1 VAELKSR
8 DTGASAL
15 TPPGQSG
22 GFRPTPNDT
31 PQGALMPRN
40 GQEAIARLVLQNEV
54 EQFLY
59 REARYLDERR
69 HTEWLDFFAEDLHY
83 FMPIRR
89 NIKFGDWDLEYSDP
103 ESEISYFDEGKDIL
117 TGRVRQIN
125 TGVHWAEEPVSRFEH
140 LISNVEILNEEGDTV
155 EVASK
160 FYTYQNRLQDEV
172 QVFCGRRYDI
182 LRRDPETTFKIV
194 KRKILLA
201 QNVLL
206 PKVIN
211 TFF

>member
-1 VAELKSR
+1 MAEATTDR
-8 DTGASAL
+8 AL
-15 TPPGQSG
+15 
-22 GFRPTPNDT
+22 
-31 PQGALMPRN
+31 
-40 GQEAIARLVLQNEV
+40 ARLILQQQV
-54 EQFLY
+54 EEFLY
-59 REARYLDERR
+59 REARCLDERR
-69 HTEWLDFFAEDLHY
+69 LTDWLDFMADDVHY

-89 NIKFGDWDLEYSDP
+89 NIKYGDWHLEFSDP
-103 ESEISYFDEGKDIL
+103 DHEISYFDEGKDIL
-117 TGRVRQIN
+117 EGRVRQLQ

-140 LISNVEILNEEGDTV
+140 LISNVEILSEEGELV

-172 QVFCGRRYDI
+172 QVFCGRRYDV
-182 LRRDPETTFKIV
+182 LRRDPQMGFKLV

>member
-1 VAELKSR
+1 MADLKSGT
-8 DTGASAL
+8 D
-15 TPPGQSG
+15 
-22 GFRPTPNDT
+22 
-31 PQGALMPRN
+31 
-40 GQEAIARLVLQNEV
+40 EAVARLILKQQV
-54 EQFLY
+54 EAFLY
-59 REARYLDERR
+59 KEARYLDERKL
-69 HTEWLDFFAEDLHY
+69 TEWLDFMAEDVHY

-89 NIKFGDWDLEYSDP
+89 NIKYGDWHLEFSDP
-103 ESEISYFDEGKDIL
+103 ENEISYFDEGKDIL
-117 TGRVRQIN
+117 VGRVRQLN

-140 LISNVEILNEEGDTV
+140 LVTNVEILGEEGDIV

-172 QVFCGRRYDI
+172 QIFCGRRYDK
-182 LRRDPETTFKIV
+182 LRRDPETGFKVV
-194 KRKILLA
+194 KRTILLA

>member
-1 VAELKSR
+1 MTETRARTEELLERVALQQEVQDFL
-8 DTGASAL
+8 
-15 TPPGQSG
+15 
-22 GFRPTPNDT
+22 FR
-31 PQGALMPRN
+31 
-40 GQEAIARLVLQNEV
+40 EVRL
-54 EQFLY
+54 
-59 REARYLDERR
+59 LDERR
-69 HTEWLDFFAEDLHY
+69 LDEWLDCLADEIHY

-117 TGRVRQIN
+117 IGRVRQIN

-140 LISNVEILNEEGDTV
+140 LISNVEILNQAGDTV

-172 QVFCGRRYDI
+172 QVFCGRRYDL
-182 LRRDPETTFKIV
+182 LRRDPETGFKIV

-206 PKVIN
+206 AKVIN

>member
-1 VAELKSR
+1 MAQLTNAT
-8 DTGASAL
+8 DASL
-15 TPPGQSG
+15 
-22 GFRPTPNDT
+22 
-31 PQGALMPRN
+31 
-40 GQEAIARLVLQNEV
+40 ARLVLQQQVNE
-54 EQFLY
+54 FLF
-59 REARYLDERR
+59 REARYLDERKL
-69 HTEWLDFFAEDLHY
+69 TEWLDFMAEDVHY

-103 ESEISYFDEGKDIL
+103 EREISYFDEGKDIL
-117 TGRVRQIN
+117 EGRVRQLK

-140 LISNVEILNEEGDTV
+140 LISNVEIIREEGDTV

-160 FYTYQNRLQDEV
+160 FYVYQNRLQDEV

-182 LRRDPETTFKIV
+182 LRRDPETGFKVV
-194 KRKILLA
+194 KRTILLA

>member
-1 VAELKSR
+1 MAEV
-8 DTGASAL
+8 TGITTRPSGPAQPVGGEPERGLPIAASGPEAL
-15 TPPGQSG
+15 
-22 GFRPTPNDT
+22 
-31 PQGALMPRN
+31 
-40 GQEAIARLVLQNEV
+40 ARLVLQQEV
-54 EQFLY
+54 EAFLY

-69 HTEWLDFFAEDLHY
+69 HTEWLDFFADDLHY

-140 LISNVEILNEEGDTV
+140 LISNVEILKEEGDTV

-160 FYTYQNRLQDEV
+160 FYVYQNRLQDEV
-172 QVFCGRRYDI
+172 QVFCGRRYDL
-182 LRRDPETTFKIV
+182 LRRDSETMFKIV

>member
-1 VAELKSR
+1 MAELRKA
-8 DTGASAL
+8 DTGVSDL
-15 TPPGQSG
+15 TPPPQSG
-22 GFRPTPNDT
+22 GFRPIPNDN
-31 PQGALMPRN
+31 PNGQLMPRS
-40 GQEAIARLVLQNEV
+40 GPEAVARLVLQNEV
-54 EQFLY
+54 AQFLY

-69 HTEWLDFFAEDLHY
+69 ITEWLDFFAEDVHY

-117 TGRVRQIN
+117 TGRVRQLN

-140 LISNVEILNEEGDTV
+140 LISNVEILNEEGDTI

-160 FYTYQNRLQDEV
+160 FYVYQNRLQDEV
-172 QVFCGRRYDI
+172 QVFCGRRYDL

-201 QNVLL
+201 QSVLL

>member
-1 VAELKSR
+1 MAQATSTDAGL
-8 DTGASAL
+8 
-15 TPPGQSG
+15 
-22 GFRPTPNDT
+22 
-31 PQGALMPRN
+31 
-40 GQEAIARLVLQNEV
+40 ARLILQQQVDE
-54 EQFLY
+54 FLY
-59 REARYLDERR
+59 REARFLDERR
-69 HTEWLDFFAEDLHY
+69 YSEWLDFMAEDLHY

-103 ESEISYFDEGKDIL
+103 EREISYFDEGKDIL
-117 TGRVRQIN
+117 VGRVRQIN

-140 LISNVEILNEEGDTV
+140 IISNVEILSVEGDTV

-160 FYTYQNRLQDEV
+160 FYVYQNRLQDEV
-172 QVFCGRRYDI
+172 QVFCGRRYDV
-182 LRRDPETTFKIV
+182 LRRDPETTFKVV

>member
-1 VAELKSR
+1 MAELKSKTDEMLGR
-8 DTGASAL
+8 VVL
-15 TPPGQSG
+15 Q
-22 GFRPTPNDT
+22 
-31 PQGALMPRN
+31 
-40 GQEAIARLVLQNEV
+40 QEVQEFLYKEARL
-54 EQFLY
+54 
-59 REARYLDERR
+59 LDERR
-69 HTEWLDFFAEDLHY
+69 LDEWLDLLADDLHY

-117 TGRVRQIN
+117 QGRVRQIN

-140 LISNVEILNEEGDTV
+140 LISNVEILSAEGDEV
-155 EVASK
+155 QVASK
-160 FYTYQNRLQDEV
+160 FFCYQNRLQDEV
-172 QVFCGRRYDI
+172 NIFVGRRYDA
-182 LRRDPETTFKIV
+182 LRRDPETTFKVV

>member
-1 VAELKSR
+1 MADLKSAT
-8 DTGASAL
+8 DEAL
-15 TPPGQSG
+15 
-22 GFRPTPNDT
+22 
-31 PQGALMPRN
+31 
-40 GQEAIARLVLQNEV
+40 ARLVLQQQV
-54 EQFLY
+54 EAFLY

-69 HTEWLDFFAEDLHY
+69 HTEWLDFFADDLHY

-140 LISNVEILNEEGDTV
+140 IISNVEILGEDGDLL

-160 FYTYQNRLQDEV
+160 FYCYQNRLQDEV
-172 QVFCGRRYDI
+172 QVFVGRRYDL

-211 TFF
+211 SFF

>member
-1 VAELKSR
+1 ML
-8 DTGASAL
+8 
-15 TPPGQSG
+15 
-22 GFRPTPNDT
+22 
-31 PQGALMPRN
+31 
-40 GQEAIARLVLQNEV
+40 ARLALQREV
-54 EQFLY
+54 EDFLY

-69 HTEWLDFFAEDLHY
+69 LTEWLDFFAEDVHY

-89 NIKFGDWDLEYSDP
+89 NIKFGDWALEFSDP
-103 ESEISYFDEGKDIL
+103 ETEISYFDEGKDIL
-117 TGRVRQIN
+117 EGRVRQIN

-140 LISNVEILNEEGDTV
+140 IITNVEITRAEGDEV
-155 EVASK
+155 EVNSK
-160 FYTYQNRLQDEV
+160 FFVYQNRLADEV
-172 QVFCGRRYDI
+172 QMFVGRRYDL
-182 LRRDPETTFKIV
+182 LRRDSETTFKIV

>member
-1 VAELKSR
+1 MADLKSAT
-8 DTGASAL
+8 DEAL
-15 TPPGQSG
+15 
-22 GFRPTPNDT
+22 
-31 PQGALMPRN
+31 
-40 GQEAIARLVLQNEV
+40 ARLVLQQQV
-54 EQFLY
+54 EEFLY

-69 HTEWLDFFAEDLHY
+69 LTEWLDFMAEDVHY

-89 NIKFGDWDLEYSDP
+89 NVKFGDWHLEYSDP
-103 ESEISYFDEGKDIL
+103 EREISYFDEGKDIL
-117 TGRVRQIN
+117 EGRVRQLN

-140 LISNVEILNEEGDTV
+140 LISNVEILEVEGDTV
-155 EVASK
+155 QVASK
-160 FYTYQNRLQDEV
+160 FYVYQNRLQDEV
-172 QVFCGRRYDI
+172 QVFCGRRYDL
-182 LRRDPETTFKIV
+182 LRRDPETGFKVV

>member
-1 VAELKSR
+1 MAQLTNAT
-8 DTGASAL
+8 DASL
-15 TPPGQSG
+15 
-22 GFRPTPNDT
+22 
-31 PQGALMPRN
+31 
-40 GQEAIARLVLQNEV
+40 ARLVLQQQVNE
-54 EQFLY
+54 FLF
-59 REARYLDERR
+59 REARYLDERKL
-69 HTEWLDFFAEDLHY
+69 TEWLDFMAEDVHY

-103 ESEISYFDEGKDIL
+103 EREISYFDEGKDIL
-117 TGRVRQIN
+117 EGRVRQLK

-140 LISNVEILNEEGDTV
+140 LISNVEIINEEGDTV

-160 FYTYQNRLQDEV
+160 FYVYQNRLQDEV

-182 LRRDPETTFKIV
+182 LRRDPETTFKVV
-194 KRKILLA
+194 KRTILLA